1 MSRNREFRPIIA
13 GAQARSLNSLTQFV
27 PTLFPHRGELH
38 PFLSQLRTETLLRHL
53 PTRKNM
59 TDVVSSL
66 EGAAPHPSRTASAL
80 RSAQSR
86 KPRRVVS
93 IAIPKPTSNNDVT
106 GSRKTSTSASNSP
119 NLSVKTTPWAKT
131 LILTLDGGGI
141 RGYSSLIILRALMNE
156 IALVEQTLEPHALSS
171 AHTDRIDP
179 DIIPDEVLRKGQ
191 YLPCHYFDYIAG
203 TSVGGLIAIML
214 GMLGKN
220 VEDCITEFKRQNKS
234 IPLPNDKPVMGLDF
248 PLLHRR
254 STWPT
259 RRTRSFFDTFAKFSA
274 TATAKARPNSSSHQA
289 TNPSPTSSSQQDDA
303 DSAATTDTVEFKKDS
318 LQCQTLAWC
327 TEVEEHKERRPYAF
341 CTYKEEDESETLVS
355 IPEVAKAITTPWSSS
370 FKPFKVGSGQFVDG
384 SRQIRD
390 PTLEVLKEITA
401 LLSGPGEPPI
411 DLLLSLG
418 TDEHHAWFY
427 EKLGRPSSV
436 ASSPSQADIDKEEG
450 KSFIHYHR
458 FEVTDIRLGLRKK
471 YYLRDIEEA
480 TEKWLAVDH
489 QKEEIRRYAEM
500 LVNRRRARAAT
511 TRWDTFALGVRYFCF
526 HDECKAV
533 DRVFDSRGDFY
544 EHLDRKHRLLK
555 EAAKGTLDIEN
566 QLNKGR
572 KFGCT

>member
-1 MSRNREFRPIIA
+1 
-13 GAQARSLNSLTQFV
+13 
-27 PTLFPHRGELH
+27 
-38 PFLSQLRTETLLRHL
+38 
-53 PTRKNM
+53 M
-59 TDVVSSL
+59 TDVAASL
-66 EGAAPHPSRTASAL
+66 KSAAPHAPRTASAL
-80 RSAQSR
+80 RSAQPR
-86 KPRRVVS
+86 KPKRVVS
-93 IAIPKPTSNNDVT
+93 IAIPGPTSNNDVT
-106 GSRKTSTSASNSP
+106 ASQKTSAASP
-119 NLSVKTTPWAKT
+119 DLTVKTTPWAKT

-141 RGYSSLIILRALMNE
+141 RGYSSLIILRALMKE

-179 DIIPDEVLRKGQ
+179 DTIPDYVLRKGQ

-214 GMLGKN
+214 GMLGKG

-234 IPLPNDKPVMGLDF
+234 IPLPDDTPIMGLDF

-274 TATAKARPNSSSHQA
+274 TATARARPHSATNQA
-289 TNPSPTSSSQQDDA
+289 TNSSPTSSQQDDTE
-303 DSAATTDTVEFKKDS
+303 SVATTDTVEFKKDS

-327 TEVEEHKERRPYAF
+327 TEVEEHKKRRPYAF
-341 CTYKEEDESETLVS
+341 CTYKEEEESDKLVS

-370 FKPFKVGSGQFVDG
+370 FKPFKLGSGQFVDG
-384 SRQIRD
+384 SKQIRD

-427 EKLGRPSSV
+427 EKLGRPSSMG
-436 ASSPSQADIDKEEG
+436 SSPSQADIDKEEG

-480 TEKWLAVDH
+480 TEKWLAGDH
-489 QKEEIRRYAEM
+489 QKEIPRYAEM
-500 LVNRRRARAAT
+500 LVSRRRARAAT
-511 TRWDTFALGVRYFCF
+511 TRWETFALGVRYFCF
-526 HDECKAV
+526 HDECK
-533 DRVFDSRGDFY
+533 DRFFDSRGDFH
-544 EHLDRKHRLLK
+544 EHLDRKHRLMK
-555 EAAKGTLDIEN
+555 EAAKGGVDIEETLDR
-566 QLNKGR
+566 GR
-572 KFGCT
+572 KFGCS